1 MKIPCSAADNQQP
14 LISVIVPVYRNAD
27 TLRELHRRLSET
39 LDRESLSHEIIFVD
53 DACPAGSLAVLED
66 LARRDRR
73 VAALALA
80 RNVGQH
86 RAVLIGLA
94 HARGDWLV
102 TMDADLQDPPEAIPD
117 LLRKIRE
124 GYAAVFAGRRGKYES
139 ATRLITS
146 RLFKRLLHVLGGV
159 PIDAGLFVMMSR
171 QMAQRVLSLRAPRP
185 FVVAMIGS
193 TGLPLASI
201 PVERS
206 TRPGGRSAYTAWD
219 RLKAGSLAIA
229 WTLVW
234 RLRRGQTM
242 ARPAWGEA
250 PIRAHVGVRFTS
262 VEPASVSADSP
273 STL

>member
-1 MKIPCSAADNQQP
+1 MSSGADSQQP
-14 LISVIVPVYRNAD
+14 VISVIVPVYRNVD

-102 TMDADLQDPPEAIPD
+102 TLDADLQDPPEAIPD
-117 LLRKIRE
+117 LLRKIQE
-124 GYAAVFAGRRGKYES
+124 GYAAVFAGRRGQYES
-139 ATRLITS
+139 ATRLATS
-146 RLFKRLLHVLGGV
+146 RLFKRLLHALGGV
-159 PIDAGLFVMMSR
+159 PIDAGMFVMMSR

-193 TGLPLASI
+193 TRLPLASI

-206 TRPGGRSAYTAWD
+206 VRPGGRSAYTAWD
-219 RLKAGSLAIA
+219 RLKVSSLAIA
-229 WTLVW
+229 WTLIW
-234 RLRRGQTM
+234 RLRRGRTIAQ
-242 ARPAWGEA
+242 PALGEM
-250 PIRAHVGVRFTS
+250 PIQAHVGARFTS
-262 VEPASVSADSP
+262 IQAEGQRE
-273 STL
+273 TIG